1 MDSVFNVIVGL
12 IVDVNV
18 AVAIDIE
25 AIVVDEDRPVV
36 PFAAGE
42 AVVRSLT
49 ETVGSSE
56 EASRA
61 FEVLGCLLLEPCL
74 GETWGQSR
82 C

>member
-1 MDSVFNVIVGL
+1 MVGFV
-12 IVDVNV
+12 VDVNV
-18 AVAIDIE
+18 AVVIDIKV
-25 AIVVDEDRPVV
+25 IVVDEDRPVV
-36 PFAAGE
+36 PFAADE

-49 ETVGSSE
+49 ATAGSSE

-61 FEVLGCLLLEPCL
+61 FEVLGCPLLDPCL